1 MIPRLLVRAN
11 ARGGGEA
18 GERRRRDRAC
28 RSGGIA
34 HPIMACVEL
43 CRVGLPAHAGSTI

>member
-18 GERRRRDRAC
+18 GERRRRDCVFRI
-28 RSGGIA
+28 GGVA

-43 CRVGLPAHAGSTI
+43 RRVRHPAHAGSTI